1 MDRKNKL
8 ADLLR
13 KVFLGSLA
21 GIVTGNSSIANNNTH
36 DFNLDEGGNNLEY
49 RFNKKTDLSPKL
61 LLKIGSDNEWSITSH
76 RSHRSHSSHQSHRS
90 HYSSYTGGS
99 GSQTK
104 DNSGIKLNENTES
117 TKTTTTALKLGSRI
131 LKKGMVG
138 ADVTELVN
146 ILLEKQY
153 LKLDDGGTQVTGIYT
168 YDDIIESAVRKY
180 QKDNGLT
187 DDGICGSTTIYYLKN
202 K

>member
-21 GIVTGNSSIANNNTH
+21 GIVTGNSSTANNYTH
-36 DFNLDEGGNNLEY
+36 DFNLDKGENNLEY
-49 RFNKKTDLSPKL
+49 RFNKKMDLSPKL

-99 GSQTK
+99 DSKTK

-117 TKTTTTALKLGSRI
+117 TKTTTTALKLGSRT
-131 LKKGMVG
+131 LRNGMVG

-146 ILLEKQY
+146 ILLKKQY

-187 DDGICGSTTIYYLKN
+187 ADGICGSTTIYYLKN